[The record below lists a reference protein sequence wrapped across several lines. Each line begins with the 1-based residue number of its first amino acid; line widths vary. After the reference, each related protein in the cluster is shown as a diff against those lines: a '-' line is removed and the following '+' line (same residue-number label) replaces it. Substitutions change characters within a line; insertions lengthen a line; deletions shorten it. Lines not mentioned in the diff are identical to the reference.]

1 MSLICSRNRTRPTL
15 VTKQRGTKIGQ
26 RINLSKLDCLKL
38 NALYG
43 CLDESNP
50 FVKRKYETICDFL
63 GLESTY
69 PKKKYAKPTREK
81 EKTKNTTEKSK
92 TTSPKTKVTPS
103 SSKVKPAPP
112 TTKKPSAGNVS
123 KMTTPAV
130 IKNKP
135 VTQKSEG
142 WGLNKLHA
150 TTRKPMIANQTRTSM
165 RPTVTTIKT
174 TQQSAVKVV
183 AILPRRIQM
192 ETRNNLYG

>member
-1 MSLICSRNRTRPTL
+1 MLICSRNRTRPTL

-92 TTSPKTKVTPS
+92 PKATTPKSKVTS
-103 SSKVKPAPP
+103 SSNKIKPSP
-112 TTKKPSAGNVS
+112 TTKKPNSGNGS
-123 KMTTPAV
+123 KMTTSA
-130 IKNKP
+130 NKAKP
-135 VTQKSEG
+135 NTQKSEG

-150 TTRKPMIANQTRTSM
+150 PTRKPMTANQNQTRTTTSM
-165 RPTVTTIKT
+165 RPKVSTTVKT
-174 TQQSAVKVV
+174 TQRSTVKVV
-183 AILPRRIQM
+183 S
-192 ETRNNLYG
+192 N